1 MVDVGAYGKGNEGG
15 TLRECAFG
23 RTLQAGTLHIP
34 PGKHL
39 PGAPQL
45 GEVPDVFVGDEAFP
59 LQHHIMRPDPG
70 HNLSR
75 QQRIYNYRLPRAQLV
90 AFGMLASRFCMYRQV
105 IGQNHHNVEA
115 CVKATCILHN
125 LLRST
130 EAQHPSLDHTTPME
144 RARHQGANSSI
155 GVVMQQR
162 ETSPFHRLGQQ
173 MEDILGDGGILKEVF
188 QPGEGPPVPRNASV
202 SIRFSAF
209 LEYCDRP
216 FDTNC
221 NVKHP
226 QMMKLGRDVTLAG
239 LELGLLTMRKG
250 EFSRFLFKPQY
261 AYGEIGC
268 PPFIPS
274 AATVLYEIQ
283 VLDFLDSAQVDGFL
297 ELSVEEQ
304 NDVPLST
311 LLKVVNTCRSFGNRC
326 FKQSRYYDAKDNYKQ
341 AMTLLGNKETENDVE
356 REKINTELLPLYMNL
371 SLSELRLERPHKAL
385 KYAIK
390 ALEVDPDNTKALYR
404 CGQAYLETHDYKNAQ
419 GCLIKAQA
427 KKPFDSDINNLL
439 KKVAICYKDS
449 LDKQKEMYSKM
460 FKGFNHPMKM

>member
-1 MVDVGAYGKGNEGG
+1 MGSRIRIMLDADGPLG
-15 TLRECAFG
+15 T
-23 RTLQAGTLHIP
+23 
-34 PGKHL
+34 
-39 PGAPQL
+39 
-45 GEVPDVFVGDEAFP
+45 
-59 LQHHIMRPDPG
+59 
-70 HNLSR
+70 
-75 QQRIYNYRLPRAQLV
+75 
-90 AFGMLASRFCMYRQV
+90 
-105 IGQNHHNVEA
+105 
-115 CVKATCILHN
+115 
-125 LLRST
+125 ST
-130 EAQHPSLDHTTPME
+130 Q
-144 RARHQGANSSI
+144 
-155 GVVMQQR
+155 
-162 ETSPFHRLGQQ
+162 SPFHRLGQQ

-239 LELGLLTMRKG
+239 LDLGLLTMRKG

-274 AATVLYEIQ
+274 AATVLYEVQ
-283 VLDFLDSAQVDGFL
+283 VLDFLNSAQVDDFL

-356 REKINTELLPLYMNL
+356 REKINMELLPLYMNL

-427 KKPFDSDINNLL
+427 KKPFDNDINNLL

-449 LDKQKEMYSKM
+449 LDEQKEMYSKM